1 MGRGE
6 ELNSSPL
13 QREHEAERGK
23 SCYIK
28 NFRAEIYYSWS
39 AIDHELYYE
48 SKARSIPP
56 EQLNR

>member
-28 NFRAEIYYSWS
+28 TLELNDITHGPPLIMSS
-39 AIDHELYYE
+39 AMNQQQEVFHPN
-48 SKARSIPP
+48 S
-56 EQLNR
+56 